1 MENILTAINKLNGV
15 HHVCLYRDEKDLLS
29 TFPDDQQGIESM
41 AQMIDQVFTALQS
54 IDKSHNEI
62 YFSVEDKLLAA
73 YLMYDSYIAILLTD
87 KKINFPLIHMGIR
100 SATAKLK
107 RHLALNTT
115 APPPPIINQAAPVA
129 QSARPVATA
138 PAPSVTPVDAALDAI
153 MEKMTTELINYF
165 GPAAKFVFE
174 DAVIQWETKYVRNRN
189 NIPELSEILQ
199 EELDTPAEKRA
210 FSQFV
215 TKTLG

>member
-115 APPPPIINQAAPVA
+115 APPPVISQAAPIA
-129 QSARPVATA
+129 PSARPIAA
-138 PAPSVTPVDAALDAI
+138 APVDAELDAI

-189 NIPELSEILQ
+189 NIPELGEILQ

>member
-29 TFPDDQQGIESM
+29 TFPDDQHGIESM

-107 RHLALNTT
+107 RHLALNTK
-115 APPPPIINQAAPVA
+115 AVPPPIISQAAPIA
-129 QSARPVATA
+129 KPARPVAA
-138 PAPSVTPVDAALDAI
+138 APSASPVDTELDSI
-153 MEKMTTELINYF
+153 MEKLTTELINYF

>member
-115 APPPPIINQAAPVA
+115 APPPIISVTP
-129 QSARPVATA
+129 STRPVA
-138 PAPSVTPVDAALDAI
+138 PAPSATPVDAELDVI

-199 EELDTPAEKRA
+199 EELDTLAEKRA

-215 TKTLG
+215 TKILG

>member
-115 APPPPIINQAAPVA
+115 ALPPVMSQAPIAKP
-129 QSARPVATA
+129 ARPVAA
-138 PAPSVTPVDAALDAI
+138 PTPSASPVDVELDAI

-174 DAVIQWETKYVRNRN
+174 DAVIQWETKYVKNRN

-199 EELDTPAEKRA
+199 EELDTLAEKRA